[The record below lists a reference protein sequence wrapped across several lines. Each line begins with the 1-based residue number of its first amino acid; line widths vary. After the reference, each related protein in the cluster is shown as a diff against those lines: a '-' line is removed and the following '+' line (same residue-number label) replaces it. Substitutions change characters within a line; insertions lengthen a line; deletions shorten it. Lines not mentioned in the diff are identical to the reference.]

1 MDSPHPQARHRVA
14 KVIRSGFK
22 VGNTMNASV
31 DVDVTF
37 AINTEGSALATTDRA
52 WDVYT
57 ALIVWLAASIKTD
70 AVLHQGFTTPW

>member
-1 MDSPHPQARHRVA
+1 
-14 KVIRSGFK
+14 
-22 VGNTMNASV
+22 MNASV

-57 ALIVWLAASIKTD
+57 ALIVWLAASIKAD